1 MVIDLGMQQ
10 GDKSVLSLRPG
21 GGRGNRIFGS
31 SSSSSSISFGSLSSS
46 DLPLLRPHGA
56 APSSSSFPS
65 FKGGDSRFDSRERVK
80 YTRDQL
86 LELKETAQL
95 SDEILKVKRETELE
109 LFGEEQTWARG
120 ETVPSNVVPVQS
132 ASRFSEPDTRNW
144 RSRSAAQPQ
153 PPPSG
158 EERSWE
164 NLREARDSRY
174 VEANQYNRQGQPRGQ
189 VSSNQGGGPA
199 PVLVKAEVPWSA
211 RRGNLSENDRVL
223 KTVKGILNKL
233 TPEKYDLLKGQL
245 IESGITSPDI
255 LKGVI
260 NLIFDKAV
268 LEPTFCPMY
277 AELCSDINDKLPT
290 FPPEEPGGKEITFK
304 RVLLNICQEAFES
317 ASDLREELKQ
327 MSAPDQEAE
336 RSDKEKLL
344 KLKTLGNI
352 RLIGEL
358 LKQKMVP
365 EKIVHHIVQE
375 LLGADEKACPA
386 EENVEAIC
394 HFFKTIGK
402 QLDANMKSKR
412 INDAYFK
419 RLQVLSKNPELELR
433 LRFMV
438 QNIIDLRSNGWVPR
452 REEMKAK
459 TISEIHTD
467 AEKNMGL
474 RPGATANMRKGMA
487 SSSGGPVSPG
497 PIYPGGR
504 PGAGGLMP
512 GMPGTRRMPGA
523 PVGDNDNWEVP
534 RTRSMS
540 RRDGPGPL
548 HSPAMGKSTSMNT
561 RLLPQGSSGFM
572 SGKTSALLQGSSS
585 RPAEQ
590 PVQRAAPVAV
600 PVPVE
605 RAPQPSAAPKLSEE
619 VLKRKTKSLLEEY
632 FNVRLLDEAMQC
644 LEELASPSYHAE
656 FVKEAITLALEKS
669 PPVVEPMASL
679 LVYLLSKKVVT
690 PKDLE
695 TGCLLFGAMLD
706 DVGIDLP
713 KAPNNFGE
721 IIGKLIVAGGVDFK
735 LVKEVLGKM
744 EDDRFQK
751 AVIDAAVRIVESSEQ
766 GKSLLASQA
775 ADVEACRNL

>member
-1 MVIDLGMQQ
+1 MQQ
-10 GDKSVLSLRPG
+10 GDQTVLSLRPG
-21 GGRGNRIFGS
+21 GGRGNRLFGS
-31 SSSSSSISFGSLSSS
+31 SASSSSLSFGSLSSS
-46 DLPLLRPHGA
+46 DLPLLRPHGG
-56 APSSSSFPS
+56 APASSFP
-65 FKGGDSRFDSRERVK
+65 FKGGDSRFDGRERVK

-95 SDEILKVKRETELE
+95 SEEILKVKRETESE
-109 LFGEEQTWARG
+109 LFGEEETWARG
-120 ETVPSNVVPVQS
+120 ESVVSNLVPVQS
-132 ASRFSEPDTRNW
+132 ASRFTEPDTRDW
-144 RSRSAAQPQ
+144 RSRSAAQP
-153 PPPSG
+153 PSSG

-164 NLREARDSRY
+164 NLREARESRY
-174 VEANQYNRQGQPRGQ
+174 VEASQYNRQDQPSSQFSRGQ
-189 VSSNQGGGPA
+189 TSSNQGGGPA

-223 KTVKGILNKL
+223 KSVKGILNKL

-245 IESGITSPDI
+245 IESGITSADI

-260 NLIFDKAV
+260 TLIFDKAV

-290 FPPEEPGGKEITFK
+290 FPPEEPGDKEITFK
-304 RVLLNICQEAFES
+304 RVLLNICQEAFEG
-317 ASDLREELKQ
+317 AANLREELRQ
-327 MSAPDQEAE
+327 MSAPDQDAE
-336 RSDKEKLL
+336 RKDKEKLL

-402 QLDANMKSKR
+402 QLDGNMKSKR
-412 INDAYFK
+412 INDAYFR
-419 RLQVLSKNPELELR
+419 RLQDLSKNPQLELR

-438 QNIIDLRSNGWVPR
+438 QNIIDLRSDGWVPR

-459 TISEIHTD
+459 TITEIHSE
-467 AEKNMGL
+467 AEKNLGL

-487 SSSGGPVSPG
+487 SGSGGPVSPG
-497 PIYPGGR
+497 PVYPGGR

-512 GMPGTRRMPGA
+512 GMPGTRRMPGMPGA
-523 PVGDNDNWEVP
+523 DNDNWEVP

-540 RRDGPGPL
+540 RRDGPGPQ
-548 HSPAMGKSTSMNT
+548 HSPAMSKSASMNT
-561 RLLPQGSSGFM
+561 KFLPQGSSGFL
-572 SGKTSALLQGSSS
+572 SGKTSALLQGSGSAS
-585 RPAEQ
+585 RPVTVAAQ
-590 PVQRAAPVAV
+590 PPAQPAAPLAV
-600 PVPVE
+600 PAPVE
-605 RAPQPSAAPKLSEE
+605 KPQPNAPKLSEE

-632 FNVRLLDEAMQC
+632 FSVQLRDEALQC
-644 LEELASPSYHAE
+644 VVELGSPWYHAE
-656 FVKEAITLALEKS
+656 FVMEAISLSLEKS
-669 PPVVEPMASL
+669 PPVVKPIADL
-679 LVYLLSKKVVT
+679 LEYLLSKKVVT
-690 PKDLE
+690 PKDLAS
-695 TGCLLFGAMLD
+695 GVSLYGAMLD
-706 DVGIDLP
+706 DIGIDLP

-721 IIGKLIVAGGVDFK
+721 IVGKLILAGGVDFK
-735 LVKEVLGKM
+735 LVREIVGKL

-751 AVIDAAVRIVESSEQ
+751 AVVDAAVRIVESSEE
-766 GKSLLASQA
+766 GKSVLASQA
-775 ADVEACRNL
+775 ADIEACRNL